1 MEQNVDIEQVKEN
14 IILLRSQLKEKMPNL
29 LRAEKLNL
37 LRDYLGQ
44 IEDEKDKVKYNAIK
58 DNLEYSESL
67 KIAMFLAQE
76 MEMLILKETELE
88 NKIKLNEIMK
98 QQYYYLARYLYSY
111 FAIALEFGIP
121 KEKQF
126 LAPRTCVLY
135 YINWELTKFYYKD
148 RAVMTISMPQGTRE
162 NRSRKKIY
170 GLGSRKEPR
179 FTKNDGFIFCKYSQR

>member
-1 MEQNVDIEQVKEN
+1 MENKLDIEQIN
-14 IILLRSQLKEKMPNL
+14 INIGILRNQLKEKMPNL

-44 IEDEKDKVKYNAIK
+44 IEDEKEKVKYNPIK
-58 DNLEYSESL
+58 DNLDYSESI
-67 KIAMFLAQE
+67 KIGIVLTQE
-76 MEMLILKETELE
+76 IERLILTEQKLE
-88 NKIKLNEIMK
+88 NKIKLNEILQ

-148 RAVMTISMPQGTRE
+148 RAIMTISMPQGTRE

-179 FTKNDGFIFCKYSQR
+179 FT

>member
-1 MEQNVDIEQVKEN
+1 MENKLDIEQIN
-14 IILLRSQLKEKMPNL
+14 INIGILRNQLKEKMPNL

-44 IEDEKDKVKYNAIK
+44 IEDEKEKVKYNPIK
-58 DNLEYSESL
+58 DNLDYSESI
-67 KIAMFLAQE
+67 KIGIVLTQE
-76 MEMLILKETELE
+76 IERLILTEQKLE
-88 NKIKLNEIMK
+88 NKIKLNEILQ

-148 RAVMTISMPQGTRE
+148 RAIMTISMPQGTRE

-179 FTKNDGFIFCKYSQR
+179 FTKNDGFIFCKYSKR